1 MAFQGFYFVH
11 FEFKDPV
18 YYLFLFFFTRKLF
31 SVVLGRSQRALSQTR
46 CYRIQVSDYSA
57 VFFFFCVKQEMEESA
72 GLLSPKII
80 WQAKIIMEESA
91 GLLEN
96 EKVF

>member
-1 MAFQGFYFVH
+1 MFILSSKTMYM
-11 FEFKDPV
+11 

-46 CYRIQVSDYSA
+46 CYRVQVSDCSA
-57 VFFFFCVKQEMEESA
+57 VFFFFFCVKQEMEEST